1 MTPLISLEKISKTFF
16 QGTQR
21 IEVLNLLNLKV
32 QPGES
37 IAVLGKSGSGKS
49 TLLSILAG
57 LDHPEFGHISING
70 QDLSALSQNEL
81 SQFRAQNLGIVFQQ
95 YHLMNNLTTL
105 ENVSLPLELQKAD
118 GYESRSREALEQ
130 VGLSHRLTHFPTQL
144 SGGECQRVA
153 IARAIVSQPPIILAD
168 EPSGNLD
175 DKTGKEVMDLLFRLC
190 NKRQQ
195 TLILVTHN
203 QELASHCDRTL
214 ILKNGKLEDTKA

>member
-1 MTPLISLEKISKTFF
+1 MTPLISLQKISKTFF

-153 IARAIVSQPPIILAD
+153 IARAIVSQPPIILAN

-203 QELASHCDRTL
+203 QELASQCDRTL

>member
-1 MTPLISLEKISKTFF
+1 MTPLISLQKISKTFF

-57 LDHPEFGHISING
+57 LDHPEFGNISING

-118 GYESRSREALEQ
+118 DYDSRSREALEQ

-190 NKRQQ
+190 DERQQ

-203 QELASHCDRTL
+203 QELASQCDRIL
-214 ILKNGKLEDTKA
+214 ILRNGKLEDSQA

>member
-1 MTPLISLEKISKTFF
+1 MTPLISLQKISKTFF

-57 LDHPEFGHISING
+57 LDHPEFGNISING

-118 GYESRSREALEQ
+118 DYDSRSREALEQ

-190 NKRQQ
+190 DERQQ

-203 QELASHCDRTL
+203 QELASQCDRTF
-214 ILKNGKLEDTKA
+214 ILKNGKLEGTEA

>member
-1 MTPLISLEKISKTFF
+1 MTPLISLQKISKTFF

-37 IAVLGKSGSGKS
+37 ITVLGKSGSGKS

-57 LDHPEFGHISING
+57 LDHPEFGNISING

-118 GYESRSREALEQ
+118 NYDSRSREALEQ
-130 VGLSHRLTHFPTQL
+130 VGLSQRLTHFPTQL

-190 NKRQQ
+190 DERQQ

-203 QELASHCDRTL
+203 QELASQCDRTL
-214 ILKNGKLEDTKA
+214 ILKNGKLEDTQA

>member
-1 MTPLISLEKISKTFF
+1 MTPLISLQKISKTFF

-57 LDHPEFGHISING
+57 LDHPEFGNISING

-105 ENVSLPLELQKAD
+105 ENVSRPLNFKKPIIMTA
-118 GYESRSREALEQ
+118 GRRSPRQ

-190 NKRQQ
+190 DERQQ

-203 QELASHCDRTL
+203 QELASQCDRTL
-214 ILKNGKLEDTKA
+214 ILRNGKLEDTQA

>member
-1 MTPLISLEKISKTFF
+1 MTPLISLQKISKTFF

-32 QPGES
+32 QSGES

-57 LDHPEFGHISING
+57 LDDPEFGNISING

-118 GYESRSREALEQ
+118 DYDSRSREALEQ

-153 IARAIVSQPPIILAD
+153 IARAIVSRPPIILAD

-190 NKRQQ
+190 DERQQ

-203 QELASHCDRTL
+203 QELASQCNRTL
-214 ILKNGKLEDTKA
+214 VLRNGKLEDTKA

>member
-1 MTPLISLEKISKTFF
+1 MTPLISLQKISKTFF

-57 LDHPEFGHISING
+57 LDDPEFGNISING

-118 GYESRSREALEQ
+118 NYDSRSREALEQ
-130 VGLSHRLTHFPTQL
+130 VGLSQRLTHFPTQL
-144 SGGECQRVA
+144 SGGEANVW
-153 IARAIVSQPPIILAD
+153 PLLG
-168 EPSGNLD
+168 PSSVNLPLFWPTNHPETLTTRLVRRSWICFSDFATKGNRPS
-175 DKTGKEVMDLLFRLC
+175 F
-190 NKRQQ
+190 
-195 TLILVTHN
+195 
-203 QELASHCDRTL
+203 S
-214 ILKNGKLEDTKA
+214 

>member
-190 NKRQQ
+190 DKRQQ

-203 QELASHCDRTL
+203 QELASQCDRTL

>member
-1 MTPLISLEKISKTFF
+1 MTPLIFLQKISKTFF

-57 LDHPEFGHISING
+57 LDHPEFGNISING

-118 GYESRSREALEQ
+118 DYDSRSREALEQ

-190 NKRQQ
+190 EERQQ

-203 QELASHCDRTL
+203 QELASQCDRTF
-214 ILKNGKLEDTKA
+214 ILKNGKLEDTQA

>member
-1 MTPLISLEKISKTFF
+1 MTPLISLQKISKTFF

-57 LDHPEFGHISING
+57 LDHPEFGNISING

-118 GYESRSREALEQ
+118 NYDSRSREALEQ

-175 DKTGKEVMDLLFRLC
+175 DKTGKDVMDLLFRLC
-190 NKRQQ
+190 EERQQ

-203 QELASHCDRTL
+203 QELASQCDRTL
-214 ILKNGKLEDTKA
+214 ILKNGKLEDIQA